1 MAWPTFC
8 YHRQSFFAAFTFMSI
23 LAYGLNYRTA
33 SLDLRERIAFPEEK
47 LAQALKSVT
56 NDISG
61 VSEVAIIST
70 CNRTEFY
77 CAADPSSGDAIS
89 HWLAD
94 ARLIALNELEN
105 ASYQYWDHDAA
116 QHIIRVASGLDSQ
129 MLGEPQIMGQVKSAY
144 DMARTCGTIGPE
156 LNLLSRITLQ
166 TAKQIRSETDI
177 GRNPISIAYAAVS
190 MAGKIFENL
199 STKKALLLGAGE
211 TIGLVADHLA
221 AKNIGSMTIANRT
234 LANAQVLATKYNAH
248 SIQLTEIAGVLH
260 EYDIVIAS
268 TGSSLPVLGK
278 GAVEAAIKKR
288 KRRPMF
294 MVDIAV
300 PRDIEAE
307 VAELPDAYLYT
318 IDDLTEIVER
328 NLAQRQTAAA
338 DAEHIVARGAK
349 DFQREKRVQQDKSLL
364 TSFRTQANEIREA
377 EVARALR
384 DLAKDGDAEAAILRL
399 SQNLTN
405 KLIHP
410 TTAAMREA
418 SAEDRRDLLG
428 YLSSI
433 YAPSEGLSGRPA
445 ADTTVPI
452 APSEQE
458 QAQSTSTPADTP
470 STKLED

>member
-1 MAWPTFC
+1 
-8 YHRQSFFAAFTFMSI
+8 

-47 LAQALKSVT
+47 LAHALKCVT
-56 NDISG
+56 KDISG
-61 VSEVAIIST
+61 VSEVAIVST

-77 CAADPSSGDAIS
+77 CAADPNSAEEIS
-89 HWLAD
+89 RWLAET
-94 ARLIALNELEN
+94 RLITLDELEN
-105 ASYQYWDHDAA
+105 ASYRYWDKDAA

-144 DMARTCGTIGPE
+144 DIARSSGTIGPE
-156 LNLLSRITLQ
+156 LNLLSRITLK
-166 TAKQIRSETDI
+166 TAKQIRSETGI
-177 GRNPISIAYAAVS
+177 GNNPISIAYAAVS
-190 MAGKIFENL
+190 MASKIFADL
-199 STKKALLLGAGE
+199 GTKKALLLGAGE

-221 AKNIGSMTIANRT
+221 AKNIGAMTIANRT
-234 LANAQVLATKYNAH
+234 LANAQVLATRYNAD
-248 SIQLTEIAGVLH
+248 SIQLTDVAQTLH
-260 EYDIVIAS
+260 EFDIVIAS

-328 NLAQRQTAAA
+328 NLAQRQVAASE
-338 DAEHIVARGAK
+338 AESIVAKGAK
-349 DFQREKRVQQDKSLL
+349 DFQREKRVQQDKDLL
-364 TSFRTQANEIREA
+364 TSFRTQANEIRET

-384 DLAKDGDAEAAILRL
+384 ELAKDGDAEAAILRL

-410 TTAAMREA
+410 ATAAMREA
-418 SAEDRRDLLG
+418 SAENRRDLLG
-428 YLSSI
+428 YLSTI
-433 YAPSEGLSGRPA
+433 YALPESNVSAETQPLSKPSDS
-445 ADTTVPI
+445 
-452 APSEQE
+452 
-458 QAQSTSTPADTP
+458 QSTE
-470 STKLED
+470 LED

>member
-1 MAWPTFC
+1 
-8 YHRQSFFAAFTFMSI
+8 

-33 SLDLRERIAFPEEK
+33 SLDLRERTAFPEEK
-47 LAQALKSVT
+47 LAHALKCVT
-56 NDISG
+56 KDISG
-61 VSEVAIIST
+61 VSEVAIVST

-77 CAADPSSGDAIS
+77 CAADPNSAEEIS
-89 HWLAD
+89 RWLAET
-94 ARLIALNELEN
+94 RLITLDELEN
-105 ASYQYWDHDAA
+105 ASYRYWDKDAA

-144 DMARTCGTIGPE
+144 DIARSSGTIGPE
-156 LNLLSRITLQ
+156 LNLLSRITLK
-166 TAKQIRSETDI
+166 TAKQIRSETGI
-177 GRNPISIAYAAVS
+177 GNNPISIAYAAVS
-190 MAGKIFENL
+190 MASKIFADL
-199 STKKALLLGAGE
+199 ATKKALLLGAGE

-221 AKNIGSMTIANRT
+221 AKNIGAMTIANRT
-234 LANAQVLATKYNAH
+234 LANAQVLATRYNAD
-248 SIQLTEIAGVLH
+248 SIQLTDVAQTLH
-260 EYDIVIAS
+260 EFDIVIAS

-328 NLAQRQTAAA
+328 NLAQRQVAASE
-338 DAEHIVARGAK
+338 AESIVAKGAK
-349 DFQREKRVQQDKSLL
+349 DFQREKRVQQDRDLL
-364 TSFRTQANEIREA
+364 TSFRTQANEIRET

-384 DLAKDGDAEAAILRL
+384 ELAKDGDAEAAILRL

-410 TTAAMREA
+410 ATAAMREA
-418 SAEDRRDLLG
+418 SAENRRDLLG
-428 YLSSI
+428 YLSTI
-433 YAPSEGLSGRPA
+433 YALPESNVSAETQPLSKPSDS
-445 ADTTVPI
+445 
-452 APSEQE
+452 
-458 QAQSTSTPADTP
+458 QSTE
-470 STKLED
+470 LED

>member
-1 MAWPTFC
+1 
-8 YHRQSFFAAFTFMSI
+8 MSI

-47 LAQALKSVT
+47 LAHALKSVT
-56 NDISG
+56 KDISG
-61 VSEVAIIST
+61 VSEVAIVST

-77 CAADPSSGDAIS
+77 CAADPNSAEEIS
-89 HWLAD
+89 RWLAET
-94 ARLIALNELEN
+94 RLITLDELEN
-105 ASYQYWDHDAA
+105 ASYRYWDKDAA

-144 DMARTCGTIGPE
+144 DIARSSGTIGPE
-156 LNLLSRITLQ
+156 LNLLSRITLN
-166 TAKQIRSETDI
+166 TAKQIRSETGI
-177 GRNPISIAYAAVS
+177 GNNPISIAYAAVS
-190 MAGKIFENL
+190 MASKIFADL
-199 STKKALLLGAGE
+199 GTKKALLLGAGE

-221 AKNIGSMTIANRT
+221 AKNIGAMTIANRT
-234 LANAQVLATKYNAH
+234 LANAQVLATRYNAD
-248 SIQLTEIAGVLH
+248 SIQLTDVAQTLH
-260 EYDIVIAS
+260 EFDIVIAS

-328 NLAQRQTAAA
+328 NLAQRQVAASE
-338 DAEHIVARGAK
+338 AESIVAKGAK
-349 DFQREKRVQQDKSLL
+349 DFQREKRVQQDKDLL
-364 TSFRTQANEIREA
+364 TSFRTQANEIRET

-384 DLAKDGDAEAAILRL
+384 ELAKDGDAEAAILRL

-410 TTAAMREA
+410 ATAAMREA
-418 SAEDRRDLLG
+418 SAENRRDLLG
-428 YLSSI
+428 YLSTI
-433 YAPSEGLSGRPA
+433 YALPESNVSAETQPLSKPSDS
-445 ADTTVPI
+445 
-452 APSEQE
+452 
-458 QAQSTSTPADTP
+458 QSTE
-470 STKLED
+470 LED

>member
-1 MAWPTFC
+1 
-8 YHRQSFFAAFTFMSI
+8 MSI

-47 LAQALKSVT
+47 LAHALKSVT
-56 NDISG
+56 KDISG
-61 VSEVAIIST
+61 VSEVAIVST

-77 CAADPSSGDAIS
+77 CAADPNSAEEIS
-89 HWLAD
+89 RWLAET
-94 ARLIALNELEN
+94 RLITLDELEN
-105 ASYQYWDHDAA
+105 ASYRYWDKDAA

-144 DMARTCGTIGPE
+144 DIARSSGTIGPE
-156 LNLLSRITLQ
+156 LNLLSRITLK
-166 TAKQIRSETDI
+166 TAKQIRSETGI
-177 GRNPISIAYAAVS
+177 GNNPISIAYAAVS
-190 MAGKIFENL
+190 MASKIFADL
-199 STKKALLLGAGE
+199 GTKKALLLGAGE

-221 AKNIGSMTIANRT
+221 AKNIGAMTIANRT
-234 LANAQVLATKYNAH
+234 LANAQVLATRYNAD
-248 SIQLTEIAGVLH
+248 SIQLTDVAQTLH
-260 EYDIVIAS
+260 EFDIVIAS

-328 NLAQRQTAAA
+328 NLAQRQVAASE
-338 DAEHIVARGAK
+338 AESIVAKGAK
-349 DFQREKRVQQDKSLL
+349 DFQREKRVQQDKDLL
-364 TSFRTQANEIREA
+364 TSFRTQANEIRET

-384 DLAKDGDAEAAILRL
+384 ELAKDGDAEAAILRL

-410 TTAAMREA
+410 ATAAMREA
-418 SAEDRRDLLG
+418 SAENRRDLLG
-428 YLSSI
+428 YLSTI
-433 YAPSEGLSGRPA
+433 YALPESNVSAETQPLSKPSDS
-445 ADTTVPI
+445 
-452 APSEQE
+452 
-458 QAQSTSTPADTP
+458 QSNE
-470 STKLED
+470 LED

>member
-1 MAWPTFC
+1 
-8 YHRQSFFAAFTFMSI
+8 MSI

-47 LAQALKSVT
+47 LAHALKCVT
-56 NDISG
+56 KDISG
-61 VSEVAIIST
+61 VSEVAIVST

-77 CAADPSSGDAIS
+77 CAADPNSAEEIS
-89 HWLAD
+89 RWLAET
-94 ARLIALNELEN
+94 RLITLDELEN
-105 ASYQYWDHDAA
+105 ASYRYWDKDAA

-144 DMARTCGTIGPE
+144 DIARSSGTIGPE
-156 LNLLSRITLQ
+156 LNLLSRITLK
-166 TAKQIRSETDI
+166 TAKQIRSETGI
-177 GRNPISIAYAAVS
+177 GNNPISIAYAAVS
-190 MAGKIFENL
+190 MASKIFADL
-199 STKKALLLGAGE
+199 GTKKALLLGAGE

-221 AKNIGSMTIANRT
+221 AKNIGAMTIANRT
-234 LANAQVLATKYNAH
+234 LANAQVLATRYNAD
-248 SIQLTEIAGVLH
+248 SIQLTDVAQTLH
-260 EYDIVIAS
+260 EFDIVIAS

-328 NLAQRQTAAA
+328 NLAQRQVAASE
-338 DAEHIVARGAK
+338 AESIVAKGAK
-349 DFQREKRVQQDKSLL
+349 DFQREKRVQQDKDLL
-364 TSFRTQANEIREA
+364 TSFRTQANEIRET

-384 DLAKDGDAEAAILRL
+384 ELAKDGDAEAAILRL

-410 TTAAMREA
+410 ATAAMREA
-418 SAEDRRDLLG
+418 SAENRRDLLG
-428 YLSSI
+428 YLSTI
-433 YAPSEGLSGRPA
+433 YALPESNVSAETQPLSKPSDS
-445 ADTTVPI
+445 
-452 APSEQE
+452 
-458 QAQSTSTPADTP
+458 QSTE
-470 STKLED
+470 LED

>member
-1 MAWPTFC
+1 
-8 YHRQSFFAAFTFMSI
+8 MSI

-47 LAQALKSVT
+47 LAHALKCVT
-56 NDISG
+56 KDISG
-61 VSEVAIIST
+61 VSEVAIVST

-77 CAADPSSGDAIS
+77 CAADPNSAEEIS
-89 HWLAD
+89 RWLAET
-94 ARLIALNELEN
+94 RLITLDELEN
-105 ASYQYWDHDAA
+105 ASYRYWDKDAA

-144 DMARTCGTIGPE
+144 DIARSSGTIGPE
-156 LNLLSRITLQ
+156 LNLLSRITLK
-166 TAKQIRSETDI
+166 TAKQIRSETGI
-177 GRNPISIAYAAVS
+177 GNNPISIAYAAVS
-190 MAGKIFENL
+190 MASKIFADL
-199 STKKALLLGAGE
+199 GTKKALLLGAGE

-221 AKNIGSMTIANRT
+221 AKNIGAMTIANRT
-234 LANAQVLATKYNAH
+234 LANAQVLATRYNAD
-248 SIQLTEIAGVLH
+248 SIQLTDVAQTLH
-260 EYDIVIAS
+260 EFDIVIAS

-318 IDDLTEIVER
+318 IDDLTEIVKR
-328 NLAQRQTAAA
+328 NLAQRQVAASE
-338 DAEHIVARGAK
+338 AESIVAKGAK
-349 DFQREKRVQQDKSLL
+349 DFQREKRVQQDKDLL
-364 TSFRTQANEIREA
+364 TSFRTQANEIRET

-384 DLAKDGDAEAAILRL
+384 ELAKDGDAEAAILRL

-410 TTAAMREA
+410 ATAAMREA
-418 SAEDRRDLLG
+418 SAENRRDLLG
-428 YLSSI
+428 YLSTI
-433 YAPSEGLSGRPA
+433 YALPESNVSAETQPLSKPSDS
-445 ADTTVPI
+445 
-452 APSEQE
+452 
-458 QAQSTSTPADTP
+458 QSTE
-470 STKLED
+470 LED

>member
-1 MAWPTFC
+1 
-8 YHRQSFFAAFTFMSI
+8 MSI

-33 SLDLRERIAFPEEK
+33 SLDLRERTAFPEEK
-47 LAQALKSVT
+47 LAHALKCVT
-56 NDISG
+56 KDISG
-61 VSEVAIIST
+61 VSEVAIVST

-77 CAADPSSGDAIS
+77 CAADPNSAEEIS
-89 HWLAD
+89 RWLAET
-94 ARLIALNELEN
+94 RLITLDELEN
-105 ASYQYWDHDAA
+105 ASYRYWDKDAA

-144 DMARTCGTIGPE
+144 DIARSSGTIGPE
-156 LNLLSRITLQ
+156 LNLLSRITLK
-166 TAKQIRSETDI
+166 TAKQIRSETGI
-177 GRNPISIAYAAVS
+177 GNNPISIAYAAVS
-190 MAGKIFENL
+190 MASKIFADL
-199 STKKALLLGAGE
+199 GTKKALLLGAGE

-221 AKNIGSMTIANRT
+221 AKNIGAMTIANRT
-234 LANAQVLATKYNAH
+234 LANAQVLATRYNAD
-248 SIQLTEIAGVLH
+248 SIQLTDVAQTLH
-260 EYDIVIAS
+260 EFDIVIAS

-328 NLAQRQTAAA
+328 NLAQRQVAASE
-338 DAEHIVARGAK
+338 AESIVAKGAK
-349 DFQREKRVQQDKSLL
+349 DFQREKRVQQDKDLL
-364 TSFRTQANEIREA
+364 TSFRTQANEIRET

-384 DLAKDGDAEAAILRL
+384 ELAKDGDAEAAILRL

-410 TTAAMREA
+410 ATAAMREA
-418 SAEDRRDLLG
+418 SAENRRDLLG
-428 YLSSI
+428 YLSTI
-433 YAPSEGLSGRPA
+433 YALPESNVSAETQPLSKPSDS
-445 ADTTVPI
+445 
-452 APSEQE
+452 
-458 QAQSTSTPADTP
+458 QSTE
-470 STKLED
+470 LED

>member
-1 MAWPTFC
+1 
-8 YHRQSFFAAFTFMSI
+8 MSI

-47 LAQALKSVT
+47 LAHALKSVT
-56 NDISG
+56 KDISG
-61 VSEVAIIST
+61 VSEVAIVST

-77 CAADPSSGDAIS
+77 CAADPNSAEEIS
-89 HWLAD
+89 RWLAET
-94 ARLIALNELEN
+94 RLITLDELEN
-105 ASYQYWDHDAA
+105 ASYRYWDKDAA

-144 DMARTCGTIGPE
+144 DIARSSGTIGPE
-156 LNLLSRITLQ
+156 LNLLSRITLK
-166 TAKQIRSETDI
+166 TAKQIRSETGI
-177 GRNPISIAYAAVS
+177 GNNPISIAYAAVS
-190 MAGKIFENL
+190 MASKIFADL
-199 STKKALLLGAGE
+199 GTKKALLLGAGE

-221 AKNIGSMTIANRT
+221 AKNIGAMTIANRT
-234 LANAQVLATKYNAH
+234 LANAQVLATRYNAD
-248 SIQLTEIAGVLH
+248 SIQLTDVAQTLH
-260 EYDIVIAS
+260 EFDIVIAS

-328 NLAQRQTAAA
+328 NLAQRQVAASE
-338 DAEHIVARGAK
+338 AESIVAKGAK
-349 DFQREKRVQQDKSLL
+349 DFQREKRVQQDKDLL
-364 TSFRTQANEIREA
+364 TSFRTQANEIRET

-384 DLAKDGDAEAAILRL
+384 ELAKDGDAEAAILRL

-410 TTAAMREA
+410 ATAAMREA
-418 SAEDRRDLLG
+418 SAENRRDLLG
-428 YLSSI
+428 YLSTI
-433 YAPSEGLSGRPA
+433 YALPESNVSAETQPLSKPSNS
-445 ADTTVPI
+445 
-452 APSEQE
+452 
-458 QAQSTSTPADTP
+458 QSTE
-470 STKLED
+470 LED

>member
-1 MAWPTFC
+1 
-8 YHRQSFFAAFTFMSI
+8 MSI

-47 LAQALKSVT
+47 LAHALKSVT
-56 NDISG
+56 KDISG
-61 VSEVAIIST
+61 VSEVAIVST

-77 CAADPSSGDAIS
+77 CAADPNSAEEIS
-89 HWLAD
+89 RWLAET
-94 ARLIALNELEN
+94 RLITLDELEN
-105 ASYQYWDHDAA
+105 ASYRYWDKDAA

-144 DMARTCGTIGPE
+144 DIARSSGTIGPE
-156 LNLLSRITLQ
+156 LNLLSRITLK
-166 TAKQIRSETDI
+166 TAKQIRSETGI
-177 GRNPISIAYAAVS
+177 GNNPISIAYAAVS
-190 MAGKIFENL
+190 MASKIFADL
-199 STKKALLLGAGE
+199 GTKKALLLGAGE

-221 AKNIGSMTIANRT
+221 AKNIGAMTIANRT
-234 LANAQVLATKYNAH
+234 LANAQVLATRYNAD
-248 SIQLTEIAGVLH
+248 SIQLTDVAQTLH
-260 EYDIVIAS
+260 EFDIVIAS

-328 NLAQRQTAAA
+328 NLAQRQVAASE
-338 DAEHIVARGAK
+338 AESIVAKGAK
-349 DFQREKRVQQDKSLL
+349 DFQREKRVQQDKDLL
-364 TSFRTQANEIREA
+364 TSFRSQANEIRET

-384 DLAKDGDAEAAILRL
+384 ELAKDGDAEAAILRL

-410 TTAAMREA
+410 ATAAMREA
-418 SAEDRRDLLG
+418 SAENRRDLLG
-428 YLSSI
+428 YLSTI
-433 YAPSEGLSGRPA
+433 YALPESNVSAETQPLSKPSDS
-445 ADTTVPI
+445 
-452 APSEQE
+452 
-458 QAQSTSTPADTP
+458 QSTE
-470 STKLED
+470 LED

>member
-1 MAWPTFC
+1 
-8 YHRQSFFAAFTFMSI
+8 MSI

-47 LAQALKSVT
+47 LAHALKSVT
-56 NDISG
+56 KDISG
-61 VSEVAIIST
+61 VSEVAIVST

-77 CAADPSSGDAIS
+77 CAADPNSAEEIS
-89 HWLAD
+89 RWLAET
-94 ARLIALNELEN
+94 RLITLDELEN
-105 ASYQYWDHDAA
+105 ASYRYWDKDAA

-144 DMARTCGTIGPE
+144 DIARSSGTIGPE
-156 LNLLSRITLQ
+156 LNLLSRITLK
-166 TAKQIRSETDI
+166 TAKQIRSETGI
-177 GRNPISIAYAAVS
+177 GNNPISIAYAAVS
-190 MAGKIFENL
+190 MASKIFADL
-199 STKKALLLGAGE
+199 GTKKALLLGAGE

-221 AKNIGSMTIANRT
+221 AKNIGAMTIANRT
-234 LANAQVLATKYNAH
+234 LANAQVLATRYNAD
-248 SIQLTEIAGVLH
+248 SIQLTDVAQTLH
-260 EYDIVIAS
+260 EFDIVIAS

-328 NLAQRQTAAA
+328 NLAQRQVAASE
-338 DAEHIVARGAK
+338 AESIVAKGAK
-349 DFQREKRVQQDKSLL
+349 DFQREKRVQQDKDLL
-364 TSFRTQANEIREA
+364 TSFRTQANEIRET
-377 EVARALR
+377 EVTRALR
-384 DLAKDGDAEAAILRL
+384 ELAKDGDAEAAILRL

-410 TTAAMREA
+410 ATAAMREA
-418 SAEDRRDLLG
+418 SAENRRDLLG
-428 YLSSI
+428 YLSTI
-433 YAPSEGLSGRPA
+433 YALPESNVSAETQPLSKPSDS
-445 ADTTVPI
+445 
-452 APSEQE
+452 
-458 QAQSTSTPADTP
+458 QSTE
-470 STKLED
+470 LED